1 MIERIETAGSCSSE
15 VMTELERLAQL
26 EQQAEDAYS
35 EMYEAHSPSHA
46 AACYSEAKEA
56 LYGAIPIAQQLRAED
71 VLQRLEARLAHI
83 KAEFR
88 SQFT

>member
-1 MIERIETAGSCSSE
+1 MADL
-15 VMTELERLAQL
+15 ELLACL
-26 EQQAEDAYS
+26 EQQAEHAYS

-56 LYGAIPIAQQLRAED
+56 LYGAITIAQQLRAED
-71 VLQRLEARLAHI
+71 TVKRLEARHAHI
-83 KAEFR
+83 KAVFR